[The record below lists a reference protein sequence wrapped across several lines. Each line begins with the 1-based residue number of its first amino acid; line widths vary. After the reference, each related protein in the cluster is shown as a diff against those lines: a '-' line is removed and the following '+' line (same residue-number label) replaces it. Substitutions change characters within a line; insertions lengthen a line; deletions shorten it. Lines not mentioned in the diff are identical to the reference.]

1 MDMFPELPKLDTHL
15 VPLLEPLTFPSRDDS
30 GFRLSGV
37 TPARPLPVPPLV
49 PPHFPGDP
57 VMPTQQLIYPVNVHT
72 LSRVPIESG
81 FRRGEKPWS

>member
-1 MDMFPELPKLDTHL
+1 MNEFPDLP
-15 VPLLEPLTFPSRDDS
+15 ETFTSSSPSLNLSNPSSREAS

-72 LSRVPIESG
+72 LSHVPIE
-81 FRRGEKPWS
+81 